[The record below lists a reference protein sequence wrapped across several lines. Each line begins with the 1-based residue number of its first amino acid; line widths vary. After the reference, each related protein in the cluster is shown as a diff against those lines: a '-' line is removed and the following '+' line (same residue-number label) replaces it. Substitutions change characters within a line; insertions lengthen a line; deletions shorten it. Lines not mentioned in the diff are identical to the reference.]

1 MDNTTVE
8 PKVKELIQK
17 FVTASSSGRNR
28 TYSKMNAT
36 VNKSVE
42 EKFTVLNECVLGF
55 VRKEVMSSDEPIT
68 IEYGNN
74 QTLTFSDK
82 PENGLKVNSLN
93 VMPITKVLVEYYDT
107 ILKSIAAFQVMGI
120 VELPT
125 AHKTHIENCL
135 KYPKSNSR
143 KVNGE
148 IYSLLLI
155 LREKGY
161 DSFTKCV
168 NDEFVL
174 DKTGNIGL
182 RMLNEGY
189 KYDVFKERVKPS
201 EKQLTTRIIL
211 KEMCSWIN
219 ISHGDSHKFM
229 DILNQFE

>member
-1 MDNTTVE
+1 
-8 PKVKELIQK
+8 
-17 FVTASSSGRNR
+17 
-28 TYSKMNAT
+28 
-36 VNKSVE
+36 
-42 EKFTVLNECVLGF
+42 
-55 VRKEVMSSDEPIT
+55 
-68 IEYGNN
+68 
-74 QTLTFSDK
+74 
-82 PENGLKVNSLN
+82 
-93 VMPITKVLVEYYDT
+93 MPITKVRIGYYET
-107 ILKSIAAFQVMGI
+107 IHKSIAAFQVMGI

-155 LREKGY
+155 LREKNY

-189 KYDVFKERVKPS
+189 KYDTFKERVKPT